1 MPSKN
6 DKMPCTILFGWGF
19 AIKHDEVAWGW

>member
-1 MPSKN
+1 MPNRN

-19 AIKHDEVAWGW
+19 AIKHDEVASGW